1 MRFHNRTFAGL
12 ASFGYESC
20 LAKKIRNQCETY
32 AKSSRNTLTD
42 FVFCGTLAEKALLQI
57 DEKRYDSDMTALG
70 VEKIIKIGIAFSGKK
85 AVVKRTK

>member
-1 MRFHNRTFAGL
+1 MKRGKRTGTSGSRTEKNPGFIFEL
-12 ASFGYESC
+12 
-20 LAKKIRNQCETY
+20 KY
-32 AKSSRNTLTD
+32 ARSTGENFD
-42 FVFCGTLAEKALLQI
+42 TLAEKALLQI